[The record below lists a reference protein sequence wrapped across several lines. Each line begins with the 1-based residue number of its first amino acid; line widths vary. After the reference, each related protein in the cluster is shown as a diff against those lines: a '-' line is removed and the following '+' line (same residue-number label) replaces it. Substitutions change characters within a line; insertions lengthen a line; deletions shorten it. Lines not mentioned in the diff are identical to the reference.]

1 MTPKEYFFKY
11 KTLILYGITALL
23 FSIIGMHQCSTHR
36 AELKAAKAAQ
46 QAHELKIKNEVQ
58 TYYLQRETAKLDSLK
73 AVEAANTFKAKTDAL
88 IYKSEAERLR
98 KITIELEK
106 KYNIL
111 IAENTP
117 CPDLLEAAIIRIDTL
132 KAENTA
138 LENEC
143 TALGNEAEGYSRQ
156 LYMCEQQRSIANTLL
171 NSAKLEIKAD
181 QLLIDNYKKQVQA
194 EQAKGK
200 FVKLITGTIILVET
214 VLLIIN

>member
-1 MTPKEYFFKY
+1 
-11 KTLILYGITALL
+11 
-23 FSIIGMHQCSTHR
+23 MHQCTTHR

-58 TYYLQRETAKLDSLK
+58 TYYLTRETAKLDSLK
-73 AVEAANTFKAKTDAL
+73 AAEAMVTFKAKTDAL
-88 IYKSEAERLR
+88 IFRTEAERLR
-98 KITIELEK
+98 KITIELER

-111 IAENTP
+111 VTAGSS
-117 CPDLLEAAIIRIDTL
+117 CPDLLEAAILRTDTL

-138 LENEC
+138 LEKEC
-143 TALGNEAEGYSRQ
+143 EALGTEAEGYSRQ
-156 LYMCEQQRSIANTLL
+156 LYLCEQQRSIADTLL
-171 NSAKLEIKAD
+171 KSAKLEIKAD

-194 EQAKGK
+194 EQAKGR